1 MFMCALGIALARFK
15 VCQQLSNSASPKK
28 RSAVMLAAVV
38 SSAVSSYC
46 SVYWVYLGFSVPPDD
61 GLTKPPDELFP
72 LPSSDLERSF

>member
-1 MFMCALGIALARFK
+1 MAKFK
-15 VCQQLSNSASPKK
+15 VCQKMSNNNSSKK

-38 SSAVSSYC
+38 FFAVSSYC

>member
-1 MFMCALGIALARFK
+1 MWCLEIALDRFK
-15 VCQQLSNSASPKK
+15 VCQRLSNSTSPKK
-28 RSAVMLAAVV
+28 RSAVMSAAVV
-38 SSAVSSYC
+38 SSALSSYC